1 MQSGVRFFGQFLV
14 ATGVV
19 DQASLDQALTQQAAV
34 NVPLGALA
42 LSRGLLSERQVLAIH
57 TEQRRT
63 DKKFGELAVMLG
75 FLRRAQVD
83 ELLRDQAE
91 AHLLVGEALVQQGRI
106 GREALD
112 AAFADY
118 KREQAGFEAELK
130 RAIQQT
136 ATPSLVL
143 AAADV
148 TARMLLRMGKLPAKL
163 AGVEQGGGLPPLDH
177 VYVQPVDGDRP
188 FTYLLALASRDVLS
202 CARFMLEPLK
212 SGELPTTV
220 GPLALDVTKEL
231 VLAVVGQVCGRLAGE
246 GWRLTPGLPEV
257 AEAPPALSG
266 GHVVIDLVLPHG
278 RAAVAVQP
286 RS

>member
-1 MQSGVRFFGQFLV
+1 MEQGVRFFGQYLV

-19 DQASLDQALTQQAAV
+19 DQAALDQALTQQAAV
-34 NVPLGALA
+34 NIPLGALA

-106 GREALD
+106 ERAALD
-112 AAFADY
+112 EAFSAY
-118 KREQAGFEAELK
+118 KREQAVLEDKLK

-136 ATPSLVL
+136 AAPSLVN

-163 AGVEQGGGLPPLDH
+163 AGVEPGGRLPPLDH
-177 VYVQPVDGDRP
+177 VYVQPVEGDRP
-188 FTYLLALASRDVLS
+188 FTYVLALAARDVLGCS
-202 CARFMLEPLK
+202 RFMLEPLK

-231 VLAVVGQVCGRLAGE
+231 VLAVVGQMCGRLAGE
-246 GWRLTPGLPEV
+246 GWRLTPGLPEL
-257 AEAPPALSG
+257 ADAPPPFDG
-266 GHVVIDLVLPHG
+266 DHVVVDLVLPHG